1 MKARIGDIAMTIRR
15 TLRAIDA
22 LGWLDFVATNAI
34 PRRAASR
41 LVGRLS
47 RCEHPLVRAP
57 SIALFRLFCSPD
69 LEEARERR
77 FASLRDC
84 FVRELAPG
92 RRPLEPDPLVMTSPC
107 DALVMAAGDVV
118 DGMLLQVKG
127 LRYALGDLVRDAG
140 VCAAHR
146 EGVFATLRLS
156 AGMYHRFH
164 APHDGRLA
172 AVSHVAG
179 DAWNVNPPA
188 LARVPGLYC
197 RNERAVIRFE
207 LAGGGHAV
215 TLVAVA
221 AILVAGIRIRG
232 VDLPADRD
240 HAEPWR
246 RTCDIPLAKGAEIGW
261 FEHGST
267 IVVLAPPGFRLAPAI
282 AHGATIRMGE
292 ALMRLPD

>member
-1 MKARIGDIAMTIRR
+1 M
-15 TLRAIDA
+15 
-22 LGWLDFVATNAI
+22 
-34 PRRAASR
+34 
-41 LVGRLS
+41 GRLS
-47 RCEHPLVRAP
+47 AIEHPLVSRP
-57 SIALFRLFCSPD
+57 ALAAFRFFCAPD
-69 LEEARERR
+69 LTEARATR

-92 RRPLEPDPLVMTSPC
+92 RRQVDMRADILASPSDGQLVAS
-107 DALVMAAGDVV
+107 GRIEQ
-118 DGMLLQVKG
+118 GQLLQIKG
-127 LRYALGDLVRDAG
+127 SVYPLAELLRDAP
-140 VCAAHR
+140 AAAAF
-146 EGVFATLRLS
+146 EGGCFATLRLT

>member
-1 MKARIGDIAMTIRR
+1 VASGRIEQGQLLQIK
-15 TLRAIDA
+15 
-22 LGWLDFVATNAI
+22 GSVY
-34 PRRAASR
+34 
-41 LVGRLS
+41 
-47 RCEHPLVRAP
+47 PLAE
-57 SIALFRLFCSPD
+57 L
-69 LEEARERR
+69 
-77 FASLRDC
+77 LRD
-84 FVRELAPG
+84 AP
-92 RRPLEPDPLVMTSPC
+92 
-107 DALVMAAGDVV
+107 AA
-118 DGMLLQVKG
+118 
-127 LRYALGDLVRDAG
+127 
-140 VCAAHR
+140 AAF
-146 EGVFATLRLS
+146 EGGCFATLRLT

>member
-1 MKARIGDIAMTIRR
+1 MTFR
-15 TLRAIDA
+15 TLFDAIAANDR
-22 LGWLDFVATNAI
+22 LNFLLTNRL
-34 PRRAASR
+34 PRRALSR
-41 LVGRLS
+41 LMGRLS
-47 RCEHPLVRAP
+47 AIEHPLVSRP
-57 SIALFRLFCSPD
+57 ALAAFRFFCAPD
-69 LEEARERR
+69 LTEARATR

-92 RRPLEPDPLVMTSPC
+92 RRQIDMRADILASPSDGQLV
-107 DALVMAAGDVV
+107 AAGRIEQ
-118 DGMLLQVKG
+118 GQLLQIKG
-127 LRYALGDLVRDAG
+127 SVYPLAELLRDVP
-140 VCAAHR
+140 AAAAF
-146 EGVFATLRLS
+146 EGGCFATLRLT

-197 RNERAVIRFE
+197 RNERAAIRFE

>member
-1 MKARIGDIAMTIRR
+1 MTFR
-15 TLRAIDA
+15 TLFDAIAANDR
-22 LGWLDFVATNAI
+22 LNFLLTNRL
-34 PRRAASR
+34 PRRALSR
-41 LVGRLS
+41 LMGRLS
-47 RCEHPLVRAP
+47 AIEHPLVSRP
-57 SIALFRLFCSPD
+57 ALAAFRFFCAPD
-69 LEEARERR
+69 LTEARATR

-92 RRPLEPDPLVMTSPC
+92 RRQVDMRADILASPSDGQLVAS
-107 DALVMAAGDVV
+107 GRIEQ
-118 DGMLLQVKG
+118 GQLLQIKG
-127 LRYALGDLVRDAG
+127 SVYPLAELLRDVP
-140 VCAAHR
+140 AAAAF
-146 EGVFATLRLS
+146 EGGCFATLRLT

>member
-1 MKARIGDIAMTIRR
+1 MTFR
-15 TLRAIDA
+15 TLFDAIAANDR
-22 LGWLDFVATNAI
+22 LNFLLTNRL
-34 PRRAASR
+34 PRRALSR
-41 LVGRLS
+41 LMGRLS
-47 RCEHPLVRAP
+47 AIEHPLVSRP
-57 SIALFRLFCSPD
+57 ALAAFRFFCAPD
-69 LEEARERR
+69 LTEARAIR

-92 RRPLEPDPLVMTSPC
+92 RRQVDMRADILASPSDGQLVAS
-107 DALVMAAGDVV
+107 GRIEQ
-118 DGMLLQVKG
+118 GQLLQIKG
-127 LRYALGDLVRDAG
+127 SVYPLAELLRDAP
-140 VCAAHR
+140 AAAAF
-146 EGVFATLRLS
+146 EGGCFATLRLT

>member
-1 MKARIGDIAMTIRR
+1 MTFR
-15 TLRAIDA
+15 TL
-22 LGWLDFVATNAI
+22 FNAI
-34 PRRAASR
+34 AANDRLNFLLTNRLPRRALSR
-41 LVGRLS
+41 LMGRLS
-47 RCEHPLVRAP
+47 AIEHPLVSRP
-57 SIALFRLFCSPD
+57 ALAAFRFFCAPD
-69 LEEARERR
+69 LTEARATR

-92 RRPLEPDPLVMTSPC
+92 RRQIDMRADILASPSDGQLV
-107 DALVMAAGDVV
+107 AAGRIEQ
-118 DGMLLQVKG
+118 GQLLQIKG
-127 LRYALGDLVRDAG
+127 SVYPLAELLRDVP
-140 VCAAHR
+140 AAAAF
-146 EGVFATLRLS
+146 EGGCFATLRLT

-172 AVSHVAG
+172 AISHVAG

-197 RNERAVIRFE
+197 RNERAAIRFE

>member
-1 MKARIGDIAMTIRR
+1 MTFR
-15 TLRAIDA
+15 TLFDAIAANDR
-22 LGWLDFVATNAI
+22 LNFLLTNRL
-34 PRRAASR
+34 PRRALSR
-41 LVGRLS
+41 LMGRLS
-47 RCEHPLVRAP
+47 AIEHPLVSRP
-57 SIALFRLFCSPD
+57 ALAAFRFFCAPD
-69 LEEARERR
+69 LTEARATR

-92 RRPLEPDPLVMTSPC
+92 RRQVDMRADILASPSDGQLVAS
-107 DALVMAAGDVV
+107 GRIEQ
-118 DGMLLQVKG
+118 GQLLQIKG
-127 LRYALGDLVRDAG
+127 SVYPLAELLRDAP
-140 VCAAHR
+140 AAAAF
-146 EGVFATLRLS
+146 EGGCFATLRLT

>member
-1 MKARIGDIAMTIRR
+1 MTFR
-15 TLRAIDA
+15 TLFDAIAANDR
-22 LGWLDFVATNAI
+22 LNFLLTNRL
-34 PRRAASR
+34 PRRALSR
-41 LVGRLS
+41 LMGRLS
-47 RCEHPLVRAP
+47 AIEHPLVSRP
-57 SIALFRLFCSPD
+57 ALAAFRFFCAPD
-69 LEEARERR
+69 LTEARATR

-92 RRPLEPDPLVMTSPC
+92 RRQIDMRADILASPSDGQLV
-107 DALVMAAGDVV
+107 AAGRIEQ
-118 DGMLLQVKG
+118 GQLLQIKG
-127 LRYALGDLVRDAG
+127 SVYPLAELLRDVP
-140 VCAAHR
+140 AAAAF
-146 EGVFATLRLS
+146 EGGCFATLRLT

-172 AVSHVAG
+172 AISHVAG

-197 RNERAVIRFE
+197 RNERAAIRFE

>member
-1 MKARIGDIAMTIRR
+1 MTFR
-15 TLRAIDA
+15 TLFDAIAANDR
-22 LGWLDFVATNAI
+22 LNFLLTNRL
-34 PRRAASR
+34 PRRALSR
-41 LVGRLS
+41 LMGRLS
-47 RCEHPLVRAP
+47 AIEHPLVSRP
-57 SIALFRLFCSPD
+57 ALAAFRFFCAPD
-69 LEEARERR
+69 LTEARATR

-92 RRPLEPDPLVMTSPC
+92 RRQVDMRADILASPSDGQLV
-107 DALVMAAGDVV
+107 AAGRIEQ
-118 DGMLLQVKG
+118 GQLLQIKG
-127 LRYALGDLVRDAG
+127 SVYPLAELLRDVP
-140 VCAAHR
+140 AAAAF
-146 EGVFATLRLS
+146 EGGCFATLRLT

-172 AVSHVAG
+172 AISHVAG

-197 RNERAVIRFE
+197 RNERAAIRFE

>member
-1 MKARIGDIAMTIRR
+1 MTFR
-15 TLRAIDA
+15 TLFDAIAANDR
-22 LGWLDFVATNAI
+22 LNFLLTNRL
-34 PRRAASR
+34 PRRALSR
-41 LVGRLS
+41 LMGRLS
-47 RCEHPLVRAP
+47 AIEHPLVSRP
-57 SIALFRLFCSPD
+57 ALAAFRFFCAPD
-69 LEEARERR
+69 LTEARATR

-92 RRPLEPDPLVMTSPC
+92 RRQVDMRADILASPSDGQLV
-107 DALVMAAGDVV
+107 AAGRIEQ
-118 DGMLLQVKG
+118 GQLLQIKG
-127 LRYALGDLVRDAG
+127 SVYPLAELLRDAP
-140 VCAAHR
+140 AAAAF
-146 EGVFATLRLS
+146 EGGCFATLRLT

>member
-1 MKARIGDIAMTIRR
+1 MTFR
-15 TLRAIDA
+15 TLFDAIAANDR
-22 LGWLDFVATNAI
+22 LNFLLTNRL
-34 PRRAASR
+34 PRRALSR
-41 LVGRLS
+41 LMGRLS
-47 RCEHPLVRAP
+47 AIEHPLVSRP
-57 SIALFRLFCSPD
+57 ALAAFRFFCAPD
-69 LEEARERR
+69 LTEARATR

-92 RRPLEPDPLVMTSPC
+92 RRQVDMRADILASPSDGQLVAS
-107 DALVMAAGDVV
+107 GRIEQ
-118 DGMLLQVKG
+118 GQLLQIKG
-127 LRYALGDLVRDAG
+127 SVYPLAELLRDEP
-140 VCAAHR
+140 AAAAF
-146 EGVFATLRLS
+146 EGGCFATLRLT